1 MEVPRGAFHL
11 DTKGGRM
18 IAAFTGREFLPK
30 HGDGC
35 GKVVSHSGR
44 LAQVLYGVPAFGDRF
59 TGLIDRAIESF
70 LSFCRTF
77 REQVRNGLEP
87 EKQSVKA
94 LQQRVVQVPRDACPF
109 ADARFEA
116 HVELMSLLA
125 EAEPM
130 K

>member
-44 LAQVLYGVPAFGDRF
+44 RAQVLYGIPAFGDRF
-59 TGLIDRAIESF
+59 RGLFNNAF
-70 LSFCRTF
+70 NYLFGLHRTL
-77 REQVRNGLEP
+77 REQV
-87 EKQSVKA
+87 
-94 LQQRVVQVPRDACPF
+94 
-109 ADARFEA
+109 
-116 HVELMSLLA
+116 
-125 EAEPM
+125 
-130 K
+130 